1 MLRQTP
7 YFLFDRPD
15 AFSADDKLEGKMNDC
30 WEIRLAD
37 PNCTFQLDSA

>member
-15 AFSADDKLEGKMNDC
+15 ILNANKTRLKQIPVVADDLP
-30 WEIRLAD
+30 RL
-37 PNCTFQLDSA
+37 PS